1 MPDGRQQQHN
11 LSPPLAIA
19 CLLLLLWLMLIA
31 IAHGSEEQ
39 YTWKSILNNIHVM
52 VLLIETSFIL
62 IHRVIRHNLVTS
74 RPWPGQGSGLEMR
87 CGPGKGRPL
96 GALFFSSELNFEFL

>member
-1 MPDGRQQQHN
+1 MPDGRQHQHN

-31 IAHGSEEQ
+31 IAHGSGEQ

-52 VLLIETSFIL
+52 VLLIETSLIL

-74 RPWPGQGSGLEMR
+74 RAWPGQGWWKKYWFFIFFPVKITSFSGI
-87 CGPGKGRPL
+87 
-96 GALFFSSELNFEFL
+96 